1 MNIGIHTATNIVV
14 PEEILV
20 GTKDKGKDYCDR
32 HCVD

>member
-1 MNIGIHTATNIVV
+1 MKIGIYTALKNVA